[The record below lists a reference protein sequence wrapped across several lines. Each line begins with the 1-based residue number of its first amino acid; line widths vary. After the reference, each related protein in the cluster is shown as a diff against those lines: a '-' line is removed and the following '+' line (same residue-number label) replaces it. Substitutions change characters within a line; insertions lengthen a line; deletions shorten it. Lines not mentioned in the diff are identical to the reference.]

1 MGDDASMRV
10 SDEDREQAVLVLR
23 EHLLAG
29 RLTLDEFSDRV
40 GAALG
45 ARVSGELARVQEDL
59 PAVSSRASGPHRKPA
74 RFTAAVLSHTVRRGR
89 LRLHKWTLAASAL
102 GDLDFDLREA
112 TIDQPQTTLTV
123 LVALGN
129 ADIYVPEGV
138 SVEVSGMTIFGHRR
152 EWGRDTGRPDV
163 PAVHVRVL
171 GCCGT
176 VDVWRVPHDMRGSYS
191 EIFHQLEERQHQLPG

>member
-1 MGDDASMRV
+1 
-10 SDEDREQAVLVLR
+10 
-23 EHLLAG
+23 
-29 RLTLDEFSDRV
+29 
-40 GAALG
+40 
-45 ARVSGELARVQEDL
+45 
-59 PAVSSRASGPHRKPA
+59 
-74 RFTAAVLSHTVRRGR
+74 VLSHAVRRGR

-112 TIDQPQTTLTV
+112 TIDQPQTAVTV
-123 LVALGN
+123 LVAFGN

-171 GCCGT
+171 GCFGT

-191 EIFHQLEERQHQLPG
+191 EIFQQLEERQHQLPG